1 MVSANRERDP
11 SPVFPLGLSYLLG
24 PLARAGHFVRLLDLC
39 FEEDVPA
46 AVVRALDEARP
57 AVVLVSIR
65 NLDNVTWPV
74 SRSYVDGVREVVG
87 LCRDRAVV
95 VLGGSGFSLEPR
107 ALLAATGAHC
117 GVVGEGEE
125 VVPRLLERIEAGIY
139 LEEDTLTLE
148 PEGAAR
154 LAAEPGRIMALM
166 EKAAQRGWTSSR
178 PRR

>member
-1 MVSANRERDP
+1 MANILLAKRGTRAQ
-11 SPVFPLGLSYLLG
+11 LNAAATANGLHAGEPYLIT
-24 PLARAGHFVRLLDLC
+24 
-39 FEEDVPA
+39 
-46 AVVRALDEARP
+46 DEARL

-125 VVPRLLERIEAGIY
+125 
-139 LEEDTLTLE
+139 
-148 PEGAAR
+148 
-154 LAAEPGRIMALM
+154 
-166 EKAAQRGWTSSR
+166 RGKGG
-178 PRR
+178 